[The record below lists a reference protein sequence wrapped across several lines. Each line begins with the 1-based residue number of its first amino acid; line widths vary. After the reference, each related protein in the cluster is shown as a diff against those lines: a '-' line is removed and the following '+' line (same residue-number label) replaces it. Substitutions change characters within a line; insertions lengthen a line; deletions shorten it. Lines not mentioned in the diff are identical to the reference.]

1 MIEIIN
7 KEYFAEYNLNMN
19 KEEKIKSIEKE
30 IDYIKCLIN
39 ETNSEIKNLNNNCY
53 LTYEDII
60 SNDPTK
66 NILLIKAK
74 DNISPN
80 IQIIA
85 ESDEI
90 NADNNDQNFDTN
102 FNFNI
107 KNDLNN
113 WQNEYI
119 NKAYDAWNITE
130 QSSPFIIDKIKDDN
144 PIELF
149 LISPKLVKN
158 N

>member
-39 ETNSEIKNLNNNCY
+39 ETNSEIKNLKNNCY

-130 QSSPFIIDKIKDDN
+130 QSSPFIIDKIKNDN

>member
-39 ETNSEIKNLNNNCY
+39 ETNSEIKNLKNNCY

-113 WQNEYI
+113 WKNEYI
-119 NKAYDAWNITE
+119 KKAYDAWNITE
-130 QSSPFIIDKIKDDN
+130 QSSPFIIDKIKNDN

-149 LISPKLVKN
+149 LISPKLIKN

>member
-39 ETNSEIKNLNNNCY
+39 ETNSKIKKLKNNCY

-102 FNFNI
+102 FNFNLT
-107 KNDLNN
+107 NDLNN

-130 QSSPFIIDKIKDDN
+130 QSSPFIIDKIKNDN

>member
-30 IDYIKCLIN
+30 IDYIKYLIN
-39 ETNSEIKNLNNNCY
+39 ETNSEIKNLKNNCY

-107 KNDLNN
+107 TNNLNN

-130 QSSPFIIDKIKDDN
+130 QSSPFIIDKIKNDN

>member
-39 ETNSEIKNLNNNCY
+39 ETNSEIKNLKNNCY

-107 KNDLNN
+107 TNDLNN

-130 QSSPFIIDKIKDDN
+130 QSSPFIIDKIKNDN

>member
-7 KEYFAEYNLNMN
+7 KEYFAEYNLNMD

-39 ETNSEIKNLNNNCY
+39 ETNSEIKNLKNNCY

-130 QSSPFIIDKIKDDN
+130 QSSPFIIDKIKNDN

>member
-39 ETNSEIKNLNNNCY
+39 ETNSEIKNLKNNY
-53 LTYEDII
+53 HLTYEDII

-130 QSSPFIIDKIKDDN
+130 QSSPFIIDKIKNDN

>member
-39 ETNSEIKNLNNNCY
+39 ETNSEIKNLKNNCY

-107 KNDLNN
+107 TNNLNN

-130 QSSPFIIDKIKDDN
+130 QSSPFIIDKIKNDN

>member
-39 ETNSEIKNLNNNCY
+39 ETNSEIKNLKNNCY

-90 NADNNDQNFDTN
+90 NADNNEQNFDTN
-102 FNFNI
+102 FNFNLT
-107 KNDLNN
+107 NDINN

-130 QSSPFIIDKIKDDN
+130 QSSPFIIDKIKNDN

>member
-39 ETNSEIKNLNNNCY
+39 ETNSEIKNLKNNCH

-107 KNDLNN
+107 TNDLNN

-130 QSSPFIIDKIKDDN
+130 QSSHFIIDKIKNDN

>member
-7 KEYFAEYNLNMN
+7 KEYFAEYNLNMD

-39 ETNSEIKNLNNNCY
+39 ETNSEIKNLKNNCY

-107 KNDLNN
+107 TNNLNN
-113 WQNEYI
+113 LIFI
-119 NKAYDAWNITE
+119 N
-130 QSSPFIIDKIKDDN
+130 
-144 PIELF
+144 F
-149 LISPKLVKN
+149 L
-158 N
+158 